1 VENEVLRLRS
11 RVRELEAECKALKKE
26 LEARKPFDAEFFI
39 AKLTGGDIKANHH
52 DPYDVLLENGLR
64 VQVKYSHLNKPNPSK
79 TRRWNWGKPLGLL
92 DRTGDYDFLVLV
104 GEKDNRYEDRYPPD
118 SRYVLFLVPRKD
130 VLRVANRGGAGGLM
144 IALNTNLASV
154 RARTSQAL
162 RDYLV
167 PETKIKELAQK
178 PAAPPSQLPM

>member
-1 VENEVLRLRS
+1 MENEVLRLQA
-11 RVRELEAECKALKKE
+11 RVRQLEAECEAL
-26 LEARKPFDAEFFI
+26 KPFDADHAEFLI
-39 AKLTGGDIKANHH
+39 AELTGGDKANHH
-52 DPYDVLLENGLR
+52 DPHDVLLKNGLR
-64 VQVKYSHLNKPNPSK
+64 LQAKYSHLNKPNLSK
-79 TRRWNWGKPLGLL
+79 TKRWNWGKPLGLL

-104 GEKDNRYEDRYPPD
+104 GEKDNRYESQYPAD
-118 SRYVLFLVPRKD
+118 SRYVLFLVPREE

-162 RDYLV
+162 RSHIV
-167 PETKIKELAQK
+167 PEAKIKELAQK